1 MQNFGAERIKD
12 EAILVARILLVV
24 LFVVFGWGKLTNY
37 SGTVSYMTQLNL
49 PMPSVTALVVI
60 AVEVFV
66 ALAIAFGAWTRPLV
80 LLLAL
85 YTLGT
90 ALIGHHFWTMEGA
103 ARNGNAINFYKNISI
118 IGGLLLLYVTGAGA
132 TETAVQVVAG
142 NPYQAASVLYA
153 GPSPGV
159 ISAVT
164 QINVQLPD
172 GLTGDHVPIYFIAGG
187 LSSQSGVTIA
197 VK

>member
-1 MQNFGAERIKD
+1 MQNLGAERIKD

-24 LFVVFGWGKLTNY
+24 LFVIFGWGKLTNY
-37 SGTVSYMTQLNL
+37 SGTVGHMAQLNL

-66 ALAIAFGAWTRPLV
+66 TLAIAFGAWTRPLV

-103 ARNGNAINFYKNISI
+103 ARNGNAINF
-118 IGGLLLLYVTGAGA
+118 
-132 TETAVQVVAG
+132 
-142 NPYQAASVLYA
+142 
-153 GPSPGV
+153 
-159 ISAVT
+159 
-164 QINVQLPD
+164 
-172 GLTGDHVPIYFIAGG
+172 
-187 LSSQSGVTIA
+187 
-197 VK
+197 